1 MDEVRRCYTLDGLR
15 KTLKS
20 LPRGLETTYMRIL
33 AEIPE
38 ANIHVALRLLF
49 WIVSAEVPLD
59 LAAAAETVK
68 LDIEEHIFY
77 SEDRRLRN
85 PRILLRICP
94 SLITLTRKDNPSE
107 AEYLTLS
114 HASVKEFLLSGRLQG
129 GPLNNFH
136 VSGTQASLYVAESCV
151 AYLLHIAL
159 HDPIAVEGWYWQTFK
174 KYPLL
179 EYVRIFW
186 DTHVRKS
193 QTINTERLNSLA
205 IEYLKS
211 NLVCRISEYF
221 LPGNLYPP
229 DLSPLMRAAE
239 LGLLTN
245 LEYLVGSGENV
256 NSVTIDGWTPLSVAV
271 ASARPNVVQRLLEH
285 GALANCDAGE
295 SMTAFGLAIRMTV
308 GLSECPGR
316 SAYKA
321 VAEILLR
328 NGAKLS
334 IDESMRIWQHA
345 LEDSNVDSLRELLA
359 FEVHGIPQTEKSV
372 MLLHSAVSMHLNH
385 YYGMIK
391 QDRPATVMA
400 ALVREDLNKIRLLI
414 ESGVD
419 IDGLDQNG
427 RTVLL
432 TAVHEAATTIDR
444 PYRDLVIEI
453 VEMLLDFG
461 ADIRARDNEGWTPLH
476 WAAAHLNVTAL
487 RVLLKR
493 EEAIA
498 ALNKSGQT
506 ALHVAIIFGN
516 DEPVVHILLEYDM
529 PIDTVDNYDV
539 TALGYA
545 LRACNERPGIVDL
558 LLQYGASL
566 EDIPFATI

>member
-1 MDEVRRCYTLDGLR
+1 
-15 KTLKS
+15 
-20 LPRGLETTYMRIL
+20 MR
-33 AEIPE
+33 
-38 ANIHVALRLLF
+38 
-49 WIVSAEVPLD
+49 
-59 LAAAAETVK
+59 T
-68 LDIEEHIFY
+68 
-77 SEDRRLRN
+77 
-85 PRILLRICP
+85 
-94 SLITLTRKDNPSE
+94 
-107 AEYLTLS
+107 
-114 HASVKEFLLSGRLQG
+114 
-129 GPLNNFH
+129 
-136 VSGTQASLYVAESCV
+136 
-151 AYLLHIAL
+151 
-159 HDPIAVEGWYWQTFK
+159 
-174 KYPLL
+174 
-179 EYVRIFW
+179 
-186 DTHVRKS
+186 
-193 QTINTERLNSLA
+193 
-205 IEYLKS
+205 
-211 NLVCRISEYF
+211 
-221 LPGNLYPP
+221 
-229 DLSPLMRAAE
+229 AE

-245 LEYLVGSGENV
+245 LEYLISSGENV
-256 NSVTIDGWTPLSVAV
+256 NSANVDGWTPLSVAV

-295 SMTAFGLAIRMTV
+295 SVTAFGLAIRMTV
-308 GLSECPGR
+308 GLSERPGC
-316 SAYKA
+316 AACKA
-321 VAEILLR
+321 VVEILLR

-345 LEDSNVDSLRELLA
+345 LEDVDSNVDSLRELLA
-359 FEVHGIPQTEKSV
+359 LEVHGISQTEKSAV
-372 MLLHSAVSMHLNH
+372 LLHSAVSMHLGH

-419 IDGLDQNG
+419 IEGLDQNG
-427 RTVLL
+427 RIVLL

-476 WAAAHLNVTAL
+476 WAAAHLDIAAL
-487 RVLLKR
+487 RVLLKL

-516 DEPVVHILLEYDM
+516 DEPIVHTLLEYDM
-529 PIDTVDNYDV
+529 PVDTVDNYGV

-545 LRACNERPGIVDL
+545 LRACDERPGIVDL